1 MCNAMTNNLHK
12 IKEISGI
19 NSELWKITKQLNIF
33 PISREFQNI
42 IDAQNRINLVIPKID
57 IPKNLIPNFE
67 FADYKNLV
75 PNFSNYQIPCNTK
88 FFESLNEIS
97 KLGEKLSNNPELQFA
112 FITDLEML
120 NLKST
125 EELKNSLIEDLS
137 DEQINEK
144 EKILDKNLIPL
155 LSEFNLENLWN
166 GANDS
171 LNSNNPDKLR
181 HSLISLRTILEFLID
196 DKLAPIDKIKDDEMF
211 ADEFKKY
218 HKGKQEL
225 EYVKIY
231 RSKKIEYFTNKF
243 EFGFLEEFTKNDVQ
257 YICDCY
263 SILCNV
269 HQPNIGITENQV
281 RSLKVKT
288 GITIWLLCYL
298 YKIQQN

>member
-1 MCNAMTNNLHK
+1 MTTNNLDK
-12 IKEISGI
+12 IKEISGL
-19 NSELWKITKQLNIF
+19 NSELWKITKQMNIF
-33 PISREFQNI
+33 PISKEFQNI
-42 IDAQNRINLVIPKID
+42 IDTQNRINSIIPKIEM
-57 IPKNLIPNFE
+57 PKNLIPNFE
-67 FADYKNLV
+67 FPDYKNLV
-75 PNFSNYQIPCNTK
+75 PNFSSFQIPCNTK
-88 FFESLNEIS
+88 LFDSLSELS
-97 KLGEKLSNNPELQFA
+97 KVGEKLSNNPELQFA
-112 FITDLEML
+112 FITDLEVL

-155 LSEFNLENLWN
+155 LSELNLENLWN

-171 LNSNNPDKLR
+171 LDSDNPDKLR
-181 HSLISLRTILEFLID
+181 HTLISLRTILEFLID
-196 DKLAPIDKIKDDEMF
+196 DKLAPIDEIKNDEMF
-211 ADEFKKY
+211 EQEFKKY
-218 HKGKQEL
+218 HKGKQEI

-231 RSKKIEYFTNKF
+231 RSKKIEYFTSKF
-243 EFGFLEEFTKNDVQ
+243 EFGFLEEFTRKDIQ

>member
-1 MCNAMTNNLHK
+1 M
-12 IKEISGI
+12 
-19 NSELWKITKQLNIF
+19 NIF
-33 PISREFQNI
+33 PISKEFQNI
-42 IDAQNRINLVIPKID
+42 IDTQNRINSIIPKIEM
-57 IPKNLIPNFE
+57 PKNLIPNFE
-67 FADYKNLV
+67 FPDYKSLV
-75 PNFSNYQIPCNTK
+75 PNFSSYQIPCNTK
-88 FFESLNEIS
+88 LFESLREIS

-112 FITDLEML
+112 FITDLEIL

-125 EELKNSLIEDLS
+125 EELKKSLIEDLS

-144 EKILDKNLIPL
+144 ETILNKNLIPL
-155 LSEFNLENLWN
+155 LSELNLETLWN

-171 LNSNNPDKLR
+171 LDSDNPDKLR
-181 HSLISLRTILEFLID
+181 HCLISLRTILEFLID
-196 DKLAPIDKIKDDEMF
+196 DKLAPIDKIKDDKMF
-211 ADEFKKY
+211 EEEFRKY
-218 HKGKQEL
+218 HKGKQAI
-225 EYVKIY
+225 EYVKIF

-243 EFGFLEEFTKNDVQ
+243 EFGFLEEFTRNDIQ

-288 GITIWLLCYL
+288 GITIWLLCHL